1 MTSPMFQFTR
11 AIKQSPGDSI
21 WQFKE
26 KEKDKEENLKF
37 TMMDTFIPS
46 NSYNIYSPLNNYTPT
61 FENLYSQIY
70 SKKEPPKKEP
80 DKKVEEKAQEVK
92 SSNPTKTTAPPKRKT
107 KTKTKTTTYTYTE
120 SNYSGTKTKYDKLI
134 EKYAKKYNVD
144 ADLVRAMMKQ
154 ESRFN
159 PTAKS
164 HVGAVGLMQLMP
176 GTARDMGLI
185 VNENTDER
193 YNVEKNI
200 EAGVKYIATY
210 ILPQLKKR
218 NLDGDIE
225 LVIAAYNAGA
235 GRVKDGKIP
244 QNGETPKYVENVMKY
259 YEEYQAI
266 A

>member
-1 MTSPMFQFTR
+1 MFQFSSML
-11 AIKQSPGDSI
+11 KHNKGESI
-21 WQFKE
+21 WQYEKKEDDENSRFK
-26 KEKDKEENLKF
+26 
-37 TMMDTFIPS
+37 MMDTFIPS
-46 NSYNIYSPLNNYTPT
+46 SRYSLYSPLTSYTPT
-61 FENLYSQIY
+61 FENLYSQLY
-70 SKKEPPKKEP
+70 SPKIETPKKEETETQ
-80 DKKVEEKAQEVK
+80 EEKVGKTRKAK
-92 SSNPTKTTAPPKRKT
+92 SSQKAKSKKKTNSYEYSET
-107 KTKTKTTTYTYTE
+107 
-120 SNYSGTKTKYDKLI
+120 NYSGTKTKYDKLI

-144 ADLVRAMMKQ
+144 ADLIRAMMKQ

-164 HVGAVGLMQLMP
+164 HAGAVGLMQLMP